1 MWEMLEHVSMMGLL
15 HIFFKNLSVLSR
27 ILLIIH
33 SLCVL
38 TEVQVHLLFSYVY
51 LEHSTHNWQE
61 EILLK
66 ILQGELTCSHK
77 VPSIGRQGKDF
88 TLEMR
93 KSAAVQQGL

>member
-1 MWEMLEHVSMMGLL
+1 MGNVGAWSMMGLL

-51 LEHSTHNWQE
+51 LEHSTHN
-61 EILLK
+61 
-66 ILQGELTCSHK
+66 
-77 VPSIGRQGKDF
+77 
-88 TLEMR
+88 
-93 KSAAVQQGL
+93 